1 MFKDQSPIFT
11 ATDLTDWAC
20 LGLVHQF
27 FRFVP
32 NLLYQVFDW
41 GCQIRSCTTYSYQE
55 KAIFGSYIGRLR
67 WSYCI
72 RSLIGSQIGFIRS
85 LSNVLLSRRGCVWF
99 RHSWQIVFW
108 WHTLA
113 SSVGSAWCYYF
124 LVFLCGAT
132 DWFYCLVLLF
142 GATVWR
148 WWQIVFWWRTLVPAP
163 FGAWS
168 GLVASKFAGGG
179 AVRRRPPSPFNRGGS
194 HFYPEIGPT
203 TPQSA
208 PIWQNGLLCSG
219 FFCKSCEWH
228 KITKSPFNRGG
239 SHNCSITV
247 LLSGKEGF

>member
-1 MFKDQSPIFT
+1 MFVKVSPELCFKWLIQHW
-11 ATDLTDWAC
+11 TDANYTFCKTGFVVINQMLQHVQGPIANIHCNRQIELD
-20 LGLVHQF
+20 LVHQF

-85 LSNVLLSRRGCVWF
+85 WSNVLLSRRGCVWF

-142 GATVWR
+142 GAGGRLFFGDVLWCR
-148 WWQIVFWWRTLVPAP
+148 LRLVP
-163 FGAWS
+163 
-168 GLVASKFAGGG
+168 GLDWW
-179 AVRRRPPSPFNRGGS
+179 PPSLLVVVQCG
-194 HFYPEIGPT
+194 
-203 TPQSA
+203 A
-208 PIWQNGLLCSG
+208 GLPRVY
-219 FFCKSCEWH
+219 F
-228 KITKSPFNRGG
+228 
-239 SHNCSITV
+239 
-247 LLSGKEGF
+247 